1 MELYFWAFGILMF
14 LMYNFLFWNM
24 KTTMQFKR
32 KYAMKNCIL
41 LLIATLTAA
50 YNSNTRILVAG
61 SALTCIVVLFY
72 VCLITNTGRR

>member
-1 MELYFWAFGILMF
+1 MEMYLWAFGIIMF
-14 LMYNFLFWNM
+14 IIYNFLFWNM
-24 KTTMQFKR
+24 KTTMRFKY